1 MNRTALKWLLAI
13 SLSLNAGMIVAVAV
27 NRLGEPQRQAS
38 AQGEHVSLPDYLQLS
53 ADQRRRWSD
62 IEGAFLKDIAGNWRE
77 IRAHREALV
86 RQIFSVTPDRVAIDA
101 EQAKIAALQDSQQRR
116 VITQLLAERELLDQ
130 SQREK
135 LMKLLLSRY
144 TQEATEEEMLHRH

>member
-27 NRLGEPQRQAS
+27 NRLGDPQAS
-38 AQGEHVSLPDYLQLS
+38 MQGEQLSLPDYLQLS
-53 ADQRRRWSD
+53 ADQRRRWSE
-62 IEGAFLKDIAGNWRE
+62 IEEVFLKDIASNWRE
-77 IRAHREALV
+77 IRAHREDLV
-86 RQIFSVTPDRVAIDA
+86 RQIFSGTPDRSVIDA
-101 EQAKIAALQDSQQRR
+101 EQSKIAALQDSQQRR

-130 SQREK
+130 SQRDK